1 MQIPEKTP
9 EKISPGF
16 YVVATPI
23 GNLRDITLRALDVL
37 AHADLILAED
47 TRRTRKLL
55 SHYNLKNPARLR
67 ALHDHSPAKHIIQL
81 TQIISKHI
89 AQGGCAAL
97 VSDAGTPLIS
107 DPGFKLMKSLIAN
120 DIKIFPV
127 PGASSVMAALSIAG
141 LPAHIFTFA
150 GFLPSR
156 SPARLKFL
164 QKLTASPGAIVFF
177 ETAPR
182 LAKSLA
188 DMVEVFSAQCPAMIA
203 REMTKVFEE
212 IKREN
217 LGELAAFYAQAPQPK
232 GEITI
237 IIAPIMLS
245 PSINNE
251 VPLQDYIQNLADL
264 PPSQAAAQLS
274 RQTGQSRSALYAQIV
289 AAKKREK

>member
-1 MQIPEKTP
+1 MQILDKTP
-9 EKISPGF
+9 EKTAPGF

-55 SHYNLKNPARLR
+55 SHYHLKNHARLR
-67 ALHDHSPAKHIIQL
+67 TFHDHSPAKHIIQL

-107 DPGFKLMKSLIAN
+107 DPGFKLIKSLIAE

-141 LPAHIFTFA
+141 LPVHIFTFA

-164 QKLTASPGAIVFF
+164 QKLTAQPGALVFF

-182 LAKSLA
+182 LAKS
-188 DMVEVFSAQCPAMIA
+188 P
-203 REMTKVFEE
+203 R
-212 IKREN
+212 
-217 LGELAAFYAQAPQPK
+217 
-232 GEITI
+232 
-237 IIAPIMLS
+237 
-245 PSINNE
+245 
-251 VPLQDYIQNLADL
+251 
-264 PPSQAAAQLS
+264 
-274 RQTGQSRSALYAQIV
+274 
-289 AAKKREK
+289 